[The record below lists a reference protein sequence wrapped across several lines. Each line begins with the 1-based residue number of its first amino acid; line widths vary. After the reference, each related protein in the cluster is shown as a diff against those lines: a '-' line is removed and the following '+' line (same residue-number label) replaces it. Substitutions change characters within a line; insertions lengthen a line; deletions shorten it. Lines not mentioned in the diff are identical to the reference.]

1 MRAVFETG
9 ADLGLEEGEKVQGC
23 EKSLGLNKKPIFLA
37 ADFATEE
44 MCSCQDRSD
53 ATETPIDRLS
63 HIFRVFEPKRISGRF
78 LFLLLEI
85 KQH

>member
-9 ADLGLEEGEKVQGC
+9 ADLGFVRRCKGVKNRLD
-23 EKSLGLNKKPIFLA
+23 LIKKPIFLA

-44 MCSCQDRSD
+44 MCSFQDRSH
-53 ATETPIDRLS
+53 ATETPNMDRLS
-63 HIFRVFEPKRISGRF
+63 HIFRVLEPKRISGRF